1 MGWPPGFAV
10 VQGTGF
16 RAYLAAYLLN
26 AYQVRL
32 QPRRSASN
40 GRCLSASRAD
50 MMAAWGTTLAQRYRK
65 GCRTVCAATCNA
77 LRPLQVP
84 LQVACRSH
92 RCRMAIM
99 PSPHPRITL
108 ARIFRPVLALVG
120 NLLKAQDIGARQ
132 SVIIALRGD
141 AGLPV
146 SVSLTRA
153 ARVRDAWLT
162 PVTAPEN
169 EGAAAGARYLLGAGG
184 AFDLLPPDT

>member
-1 MGWPPGFAV
+1 MGFYGPAKG
-10 VQGTGF
+10 
-16 RAYLAAYLLN
+16 LARSFDNSPAT
-26 AYQVRL
+26 
-32 QPRRSASN
+32 PR
-40 GRCLSASRAD
+40 
-50 MMAAWGTTLAQRYRK
+50 
-65 GCRTVCAATCNA
+65 NA
-77 LRPLQVP
+77 LQALQVP

-132 SVIIALRGD
+132 SMIIPLRGD

-184 AFDLLPPDT
+184 AFDLLPPDTWPVVLGQPPALPGPGPLPPPLPPLLPPELAPPLLVPLPLLFAMMPSVAG